1 MSYFLSGYIQKRI
14 LRYALSRL
22 ELLDTDALDLENL
35 DIVWGKKSTIE
46 LRDVGI
52 HLERISALLK
62 LPPTLTI
69 KKAKISSL
77 RVTVP
82 ADLYQSGIALEID
95 GVDIDVRADTV
106 GEQTEAAIQKS
117 THLDNGRLNKPS
129 RAVKAD
135 RSRRT
140 PPIVHDPGGW
150 PESDES
156 SDDDEDVQLPT
167 TYGLAQSFVQAEPTE
182 ERSEL
187 QAAVARS
194 LYLNQSQVSGE
205 DSLEGS
211 ELGVGTENYL
221 PAFLAGFLKGVGDR
235 VHVSV
240 KNVKVDL
247 DLNLANKDDAQS
259 LEDVKIR
266 LVIGSISVDEASL
279 KTAEVPTR
287 RISMTSTHLLIIS
300 EPSLFSNL
308 ARSAAPSS
316 PETTHASMTMTAPC
330 KVNDSSPTIAN
341 TNLSTPSMDQS
352 IADLQAPQAS
362 SRSAYDSVVDD
373 GTISQTASLMQ
384 SAKGSTTHGIP
395 HESSMFSDSFY
406 SSEGHDGIENEES
419 EPLHTLQDSSVF
431 GTSLDG
437 MASRRGPERPGA
449 SQDGSHI
456 RESPPA
462 SFNAFSQP
470 SDNDE
475 AANITTSSS
484 ASRTV
489 GAHDLVRSQRDSAA
503 SLSGY
508 ASPASRPDSSS
519 SEDLS
524 ESKIFSHEEAESMY
538 MSAMSSSPLPQSAH
552 ASSTRGIHKSPSRVD
567 NQYIAQPEQHENF
580 GNTSVIRHSSS
591 IANEI
596 NREKFDSD
604 RMDENDQSRAI
615 NTALHAGQ
623 GQHRSPDSSS
633 EPAKEKQPAVDGLNA
648 TSSPE
653 STSSVSSSR
662 EQSVL
667 AKRILL
673 MDMVTLDLPVTSR
686 EISAQPPEMSSAH
699 VPTGKST
706 ARSSG
711 YHHAASS
718 TAIPL
723 HNQMKFPDTAPDE
736 KPLESATVITVGS
749 LQIVG
754 DVGLTKLTILLAERL
769 IALHKPTKSGKRK
782 SSHNGLIQQGHYI
795 VAIESLSWKFL
806 DLVKGSFIPESA
818 PLTAFS
824 EDVLLSDG
832 SEILLTS
839 DIRKTE
845 LKFAGTKNKT
855 TTKLSVGKF
864 SIGYVDDNILSFDAG
879 LKLRDSMRDV
889 SLPKDQDINLTVI
902 ETNGI
907 LSVDITTLPIH
918 IVLDLRRL
926 DETFN
931 WFGGF
936 SSMLG
941 LGSSMMSTVTLL
953 DPSVKS
959 PSVNKS
965 SREVHF
971 ERPGLSESHEKARVM
986 IKQQRKVTARMGGF
1000 VFDLQGTKTA
1010 IQLESTAIKVVSRTE
1025 GVGLQIDRLIFNGP
1039 IFENGDAD
1047 LSIVAKLSNVRVEYL
1062 TIPKENDLTRL
1073 LTLLAPSKDAYDDED
1088 DILVDTLIRQRKKG
1102 GVLRATVES
1111 ATLHILDPLAY
1122 QCFPLLAEEAKKL
1135 ATVAR
1140 YLPDDDRPG
1149 LLTLFLIKSAKVDV
1163 RVNNTFGSIKFDMTS
1178 AELAHVTFPTLVAFG
1193 INHCRLCRN
1202 DTEELVCK
1210 ASSSVAE
1217 ATRPTPSPMIMGRFV
1232 GNEMEPTV
1240 KLKFHNARFE
1250 YHVTTIEALMKLKD
1264 HKDAE
1269 ELLSDMVSSVATLTS
1284 RRAAKASQSKSELHG
1299 SRNISNPFD
1308 VSKALGFDIVFRD
1321 SIVGLNPRNS
1331 QAQGLLV
1338 LTDTHFI
1345 GSMPREQDANA
1356 SLEVRKAELMI
1367 IDDLRNVQEQDHS
1380 DPNRLTDTYSTQ
1392 VQILA
1397 ETGYV
1402 SISQISAAKIIL
1414 HVVQSKLESG
1424 PMIDVE
1430 IRDDL
1435 FVLESCAD
1443 STQTVTTILSGLNPP
1458 TPTSTA
1464 LKYQTEVI
1472 PVEDMLASFSGEAYV
1487 LPRSDR
1493 LDGGEDNL
1501 DFEEGDLVED
1511 EVPQNL
1517 EYISSFYNPD
1527 PEYSISESLADS
1539 VLDDDLD
1546 SITGP
1551 SSVREIGD
1559 KDDSESFQVQKQI
1572 APGQASLEFMD
1583 DHFDSDSTVGGVA
1596 HRWNPEHN
1604 TYSPTKEKVRG
1615 SPLRVRVRDVHII
1628 WNLFDGYD
1636 WQHTRDTISQAVAQ
1650 VQNKAVERQA
1660 ARKRSSFDPE
1670 EEDEDVIGDFLFNS
1684 IYIGIPAKS
1693 DPADLARQVNR
1704 NIDDL
1709 VSETGSNA
1717 TSTLAS
1723 VSPSRGQALK
1733 PKGRRLRLQR
1743 SKHHKLTFELRGVCA
1758 DVVVFPPGSGETES
1772 SVDIRVRDLDIF
1784 DHVPTS
1790 TWKKFATYMHDAG
1803 ERESGTSMIHIE
1815 ILNVKP
1821 VPNLA
1826 ASEIVLKVSS
1836 CILSRYHAKSL
1847 PGVYSTTT
1855 FARRPGCFRLHDSLL

>member
-1 MSYFLSGYIQKRI
+1 MSYFLSTYIQKRI

-62 LPPTLTI
+62 LPPSLTI

-82 ADLYQSGIALEID
+82 ADLYQSSIALEID

-106 GEQTEAAIQKS
+106 GEQTNATIQKG
-117 THLDNGRLNKPS
+117 TNLDEGRLKKPS
-129 RAVKAD
+129 RNVKAD

-140 PPIVHDPGGW
+140 PPLVHDPGGW

-156 SDDDEDVQLPT
+156 SDDEDVQLPT
-167 TYGLAQSFVQAEPTE
+167 TYDLAQSFVQAEPTE

-194 LYLNQSQVSGE
+194 LYLNQSQVSNE
-205 DSLEGS
+205 DSLDGS

-221 PAFLAGFLKGVGDR
+221 PAFLAGFLKGVGGR
-235 VHVSV
+235 VQVSI

-259 LEDVKIR
+259 AEDVKIR
-266 LVIGSISVDEASL
+266 LVIGSITVDEASL

-287 RISMTSTHLLIIS
+287 HISMTSIHLLIIS

-316 PETTHASMTMTAPC
+316 PETTHASMIMTAPC
-330 KVNDSSPTIAN
+330 KVNESSPTIAN
-341 TNLSTPSMDQS
+341 TSLSTPSMNQS
-352 IADLQAPQAS
+352 TADLQAPQAS

-384 SAKGSTTHGIP
+384 SAKGSTTYGIP

-406 SSEGHDGIENEES
+406 SSECHDEIENEK
-419 EPLHTLQDSSVF
+419 PLHTLQDSSVF

-437 MASRRGPERPGA
+437 MASRRGPEWPGT
-449 SQDGSHI
+449 SQDGSYI

-462 SFNAFSQP
+462 SFSAFSQP

-475 AANITTSSS
+475 AANIATSSS
-484 ASRTV
+484 ALRTI
-489 GAHDLVRSQRDSAA
+489 GAHDLVRSHKDSAA

-552 ASSTRGIHKSPSRVD
+552 ASSTRGIHNSPSRVD
-567 NQYIAQPEQHENF
+567 NQYIPQSEQHENF

-591 IANEI
+591 SANEI
-596 NREKFDSD
+596 NRENFDSD
-604 RMDENDQSRAI
+604 QTDENDQSRAI
-615 NTALHAGQ
+615 ITALHAGQ
-623 GQHRSPDSSS
+623 GQHQSPDSSS
-633 EPAKEKQPAVDGLNA
+633 EPAKEKQPAADGLNA
-648 TSSPE
+648 ASSPE

-673 MDMVTLDLPVTSR
+673 MDMVTLDLPVTDR
-686 EISAQPPEMSSAH
+686 EISAQPPKMSSAH
-699 VPTGKST
+699 VPSGKST

-718 TAIPL
+718 TAIPF
-723 HNQMKFPDTAPDE
+723 HNQMKLPDTATNEEPME
-736 KPLESATVITVGS
+736 PATVITMGS

-769 IALHKPTKSGKRK
+769 IALHDPPKSGKRK
-782 SSHNGLIQQGHYI
+782 SSHSGSFQKGHYI

-818 PLTAFS
+818 PLMAFS
-824 EDVLLSDG
+824 KDVLLSDG
-832 SEILLTS
+832 SEILLKS

-845 LKFAGTKNKT
+845 LKAAGTKDKT
-855 TTKLSVGKF
+855 TKKLSVGKF

-889 SLPKDQDINLTVI
+889 SLPKDKDITLTVI

-918 IVLDLRRL
+918 IILDLRRL

-959 PSVNKS
+959 PSVNKA

-1039 IFENGDAD
+1039 IFENDDAD
-1047 LSIVAKLSNVRVEYL
+1047 LPIVAKLSNVRVEYL

-1102 GVLRATVES
+1102 GVLRATIES
-1111 ATLHILDPLAY
+1111 ATLHISDPLAY

-1135 ATVAR
+1135 ATVAK

-1149 LLTLFLIKSAKVDV
+1149 LLTLFLVKSAKVDV

-1202 DTEELVCK
+1202 EAEELVCK
-1210 ASSSVAE
+1210 ALSSVAE

-1250 YHVTTIEALMKLKD
+1250 YHVTIIEALMKLKD

-1284 RRAAKASQSKSELHG
+1284 RRAAKASQSKSELHEPR
-1299 SRNISNPFD
+1299 SISNPLD
-1308 VSKALGFDIVFRD
+1308 VSKALGFDIVFQD
-1321 SIVGLNPRNS
+1321 SIIGLNPRNS

-1367 IDDLRNVQEQDHS
+1367 IDDLRNVQEHDHS

-1392 VQILA
+1392 VQGLA

-1414 HVVQSKLESG
+1414 HVVQSKLDSG

-1443 STQTVTTILSGLNPP
+1443 STQTVTTILNGLNLP

-1464 LKYQTEVI
+1464 LKYQTEVV
-1472 PVEDMLASFSGEAYV
+1472 PVEDMLASFSGEAYA
-1487 LPRSDR
+1487 LPKSDR

-1551 SSVREIGD
+1551 SSLREIGD
-1559 KDDSESFQVQKQI
+1559 KDDSESFQIEKQVI
-1572 APGQASLEFMD
+1572 PSQSSLEFMD
-1583 DHFDSDSTVGGVA
+1583 DHFGSDSTVGGVA
-1596 HRWNPEHN
+1596 HRWNPKHN
-1604 TYSPTKEKVRG
+1604 TYSPTKEKLRG

-1723 VSPSRGQALK
+1723 VSPSRAQAMK

-1836 CILSRYHAKSL
+1836 CIPSRYYAKSF
-1847 PGVYSTTT
+1847 PGVCPPTTL
-1855 FARRPGCFRLHDSLL
+1855 ARRSGCFRLHDSVL